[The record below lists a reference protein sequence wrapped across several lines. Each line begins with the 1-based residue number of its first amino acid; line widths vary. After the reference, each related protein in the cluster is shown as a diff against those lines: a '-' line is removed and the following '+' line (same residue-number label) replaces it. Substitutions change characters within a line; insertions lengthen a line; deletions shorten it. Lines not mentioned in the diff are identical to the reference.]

1 MKYEFV
7 MWVSL
12 LAGEPGVPIP
22 VHDCKEV
29 YVWAKEASEWARRS
43 GLSNNPG
50 QLAVCARE
58 GWTPSG
64 LSLSSGLLS
73 LKPDRPRWRRW
84 LGL

>member
-29 YVWAKEASEWARRS
+29 YVWAKEASDWAKRS

-58 GWTPSG
+58 GWTPFDLSG
-64 LSLSSGLLS
+64 RSELISLEPAHRSWL
-73 LKPDRPRWRRW
+73 RW